1 MTLTGPIGVPL
12 TLIAMAVAGMAMA
25 TMMVA
30 TMMVA
35 VMAVAMVMVR
45 DGDTSRTSKNPLG
58 IPI

>member
-1 MTLTGPIGVPL
+1 MVTLTGPIGVPL

-30 TMMVA
+30 

-45 DGDTSRTSKNPLG
+45 GGETSRASKNTLG